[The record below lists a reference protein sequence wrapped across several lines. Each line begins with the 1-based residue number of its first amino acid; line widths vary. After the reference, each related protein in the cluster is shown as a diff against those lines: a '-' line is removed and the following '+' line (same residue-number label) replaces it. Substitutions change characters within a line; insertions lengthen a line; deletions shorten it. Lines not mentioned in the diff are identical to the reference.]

1 VSDPVVVVPCFNECR
16 RLSLEGFRPLA
27 EGAHILF
34 VDDGSTDGTRAS
46 LERIE
51 EALPGRASVLEMPR
65 NSGKAEAVR
74 QGLLTAIGRGAPV
87 VAFLDADLATPA
99 GEMLKL
105 IALLEDR
112 SVEAALGARVGLLG
126 TKIERHPARHYLGRV
141 FATLAS
147 LILDLRVYDTQC
159 GAKAFRA
166 GPLLS
171 AALAAPFH
179 ARWAFDVELIG
190 RLLLGTRSLPGFSER
205 QFVEMPLRRW
215 SDVAESKLSLLSAP
229 RLALE
234 LWRIHLALRSRR
246 RELMAFPAA
255 LPSPE
260 DGS

>member
-1 VSDPVVVVPCFNECR
+1 
-16 RLSLEGFRPLA
+16 
-27 EGAHILF
+27 
-34 VDDGSTDGTRAS
+34 
-46 LERIE
+46 
-51 EALPGRASVLEMPR
+51 
-65 NSGKAEAVR
+65 
-74 QGLLTAIGRGAPV
+74 
-87 VAFLDADLATPA
+87 
-99 GEMLKL
+99 MLKL